1 MRAFRILLPVVFC
14 FLGSL
19 SFSQSRSLLAERRGE
34 WVHLAAPQPGFLRGK
49 ALEKLHNGSTV
60 AFVLALTAIEE
71 HTKKS
76 IFAVRERFEVSFD
89 LWEEKYTVVQRRHAG
104 RSASHLAAA
113 MAESWCLESMPVPVR
128 TLPEQQPFMIKLVC
142 SIDENESE
150 TGGKGNSTLTLSG
163 LIDIF
168 SRRSSEVPLQ
178 WDAVAGPFRLIDLKS
193 AQ

>member
-1 MRAFRILLPVVFC
+1 
-14 FLGSL
+14 
-19 SFSQSRSLLAERRGE
+19 
-34 WVHLAAPQPGFLRGK
+34 
-49 ALEKLHNGSTV
+49 
-60 AFVLALTAIEE
+60 
-71 HTKKS
+71 
-76 IFAVRERFEVSFD
+76 
-89 LWEEKYTVVQRRHAG
+89 
-104 RSASHLAAA
+104 